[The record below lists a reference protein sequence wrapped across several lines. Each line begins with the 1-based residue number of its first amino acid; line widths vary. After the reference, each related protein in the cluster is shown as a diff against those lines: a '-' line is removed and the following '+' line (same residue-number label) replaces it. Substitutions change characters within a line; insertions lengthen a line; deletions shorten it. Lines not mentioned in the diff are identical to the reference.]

1 MPIYE
6 YKCTECNNEFECLI
20 IGSDNDV
27 SCPECSGEKVER
39 LMSACRH
46 KSGGDVP
53 SSAAPSGGCA
63 GCSSSN
69 CSTCH

>member
-39 LMSACRH
+39 LMSSCSF
-46 KSGGDVP
+46 KSSGHYS

-63 GCSSSN
+63 GCASSN

>member
-6 YKCTECNNEFECLI
+6 YQCKECNNRFECLI

-27 SCPECSGEKVER
+27 SCPECHGEKVER
-39 LMSACRH
+39 LMSACRF
-46 KSGGDVP
+46 KSGGHDA

-63 GCSSSN
+63 GCSGGS